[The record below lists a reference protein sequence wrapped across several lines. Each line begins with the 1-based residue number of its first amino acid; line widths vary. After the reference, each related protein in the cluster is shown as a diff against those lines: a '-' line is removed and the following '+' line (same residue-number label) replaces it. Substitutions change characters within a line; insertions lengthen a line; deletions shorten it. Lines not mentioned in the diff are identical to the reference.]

1 MKILLVSPAYPET
14 FWSFR
19 HALKFIGKKASHPPL
34 GLLTVAAML
43 PGDWERRLIDLTCG
57 KLRDSDIEWADMVFI
72 GGMSIQR
79 RSAEEVIDR
88 CSAIGRPIVAG
99 GPFFTVYHEQFDAV
113 DHFVLGEVENTMPR
127 FLADLSAGTARRVY
141 LPEDRPDLD
150 TTPIPAWDLLRMKDY
165 AEMSIQ
171 YSRGCPFDCDFCDIT
186 TLFGRKVRTKSAE
199 RLIAELDA
207 LNDRKWRGTVFFV
220 DDNFIGNR
228 SKLKREVLPAIIDW
242 LEAHDHPFEFTT
254 EASIDLA
261 DDAEL
266 MDLMVRAGFR
276 CVFVG
281 VETPN
286 DESLRE
292 CNKRQNRGRDL
303 TASIRTIQESGL
315 QVLGGFILGFDS
327 DPPSIFARLSKFV
340 QESGIV
346 TAMVGLL
353 NAPRGSS
360 LYERLEA
367 EGRLI
372 DDFGGDNTDMSIN
385 FMPRMDRQK
394 LLEGYRKVINDLYSV
409 RSYYKRVRTFLENY
423 EPPRSRLRLRDN
435 NYLRPL
441 FGSMFSLGMVER
453 GRREYWKLFF
463 WTLVKRPRLFRFAI
477 TFSIYGLHFRRV
489 FEPMM
494 QR

>member
-43 PGDWERRLIDLTCG
+43 PEDWEKRLVDLTCT
-57 KLRDSDIEWADMVFI
+57 KLRDSDIDWADIVFI
-72 GGMSIQR
+72 GGMTIQR

-88 CSAIGRPIVAG
+88 CVSQGKRIVAG
-99 GPFFTVYHEQFDAV
+99 GPFFTVYHEQYDMI
-113 DHFVLGEVENTMPR
+113 DHFILGEVEHTMPQ
-127 FLADLSAGTARRVY
+127 FLADMAQGTARRIY
-141 LPEDRPDLD
+141 LPENRPDLD
-150 TTPIPAWDLLRMKDY
+150 STPIPEWDLLRMKDY

-207 LNDRKWRGTVFFV
+207 LNERKWRGTVFFV

-228 SKLKREVLPAIIDW
+228 TALKREVLPAMIGW
-242 LEAHDHPFEFTT
+242 LEEHGHPFDFTT

-261 DDAEL
+261 DDKEL

-303 TASIRTIQESGL
+303 AASIRTIQESGL

-327 DPPSIFARLSKFV
+327 DPPSIFGRLSRFV

-353 NAPRGSS
+353 NAPRGSE
-360 LYERLEA
+360 LYERLAA

-372 DDFGGDNTDMSIN
+372 DDFGGDNTDMSMN
-385 FMPRMDRQK
+385 FIPRMDRQK
-394 LLEGYRKVINDLYSV
+394 LLEGYRKVIDDLYSV
-409 RSYYKRVRTFLENY
+409 QAYYRRVRTFLESY
-423 EPPRSRLRLRDN
+423 QPPRGRLRLRSLGD
-435 NYLRPL
+435 LRPF
-441 FGSMFSLGMVER
+441 FGSMFSLGVVER
-453 GRREYWKLFF
+453 GRLEYWKLFF
-463 WTLVKRPRLFRFAI
+463 WTLTKRPRLFRFAI
-477 TFSIYGLHFRRV
+477 MFAIYGLHFRKV
-489 FEPMM
+489 FEPMI
-494 QR
+494 QH